1 MFSSQPSSSNLTYSI
16 HKYTCPPRSR
26 GTSINKVSTQT
37 QRGSRYHQPSINR
50 SIKSYWKSQWNEAWF
65 DRILS
70 LQNNGGERNGR
81 KYFSRE
87 AKKGERKFVRPV
99 FLFGFERRNSFVV
112 KGKKKER
119 KKEEEEWK
127 SRRDAR
133 KGGWVNGLLGKWE
146 ETLSVAWSEK
156 VTPPP
161 LLTCNEPHGILTE
174 SFLALALETSTPL

>member
-1 MFSSQPSSSNLTYSI
+1 M
-16 HKYTCPPRSR
+16 
-26 GTSINKVSTQT
+26 
-37 QRGSRYHQPSINR
+37 
-50 SIKSYWKSQWNEAWF
+50 
-65 DRILS
+65 
-70 LQNNGGERNGR
+70 QNNGGERNGR

-133 KGGWVNGLLGKWE
+133 KGGWVNGLLGK
-146 ETLSVAWSEK
+146 
-156 VTPPP
+156 
-161 LLTCNEPHGILTE
+161 
-174 SFLALALETSTPL
+174 